1 MKYHFIIFPYLCTQK
16 TKAPMVKVR
25 STLKLMIAM
34 DNEIKNILTSWES
47 SLVRYGKIDS
57 WNYSENITTLG
68 RYLRTNE
75 STLEERYLIKYI
87 RDSIIGVSFNVKS
100 VLKAIQKLM
109 NLEAAK
115 DKDLTSMLVKM
126 DGNRVVLNGQDVR
139 FKKETEKIFKEK
151 LKFKKGMLLRNFDI
165 ETEAPHD
172 SKKVRRIV
180 EKRMC
185 QAYHRMHK
193 KDEGYKTSNREKY
206 WMDRAT
212 AFQLYNIGQ
221 KEKTRNTRRDES
233 THWKWKKDPI
243 THELVLKKKMGYK
256 NEKSAQK
263 AIAQWKIN
271 HPYDSREI
279 TSYKCN
285 YCNKWHIGHKSKI
298 QHHPAIDSMI
308 PQMQACC

>member
-1 MKYHFIIFPYLCTQK
+1 MEI
-16 TKAPMVKVR
+16 
-25 STLKLMIAM
+25 
-34 DNEIKNILTSWES
+34 EIKNILTSWES
-47 SLVRYGKIDS
+47 SLVRYGKIDC
-57 WNYSENITTLG
+57 WNYSENLTTLG
-68 RYLRTNE
+68 RYLRSNE
-75 STLEERYLIKYI
+75 STLEEHYLIKYI
-87 RDSIIGVSFNVKS
+87 RDSIIGVNFNVKS

-109 NLEAAK
+109 NLEAVK
-115 DKDLTSMLVKM
+115 EKELTSMLVKM
-126 DGNRVVLNGQDVR
+126 DGNRIVLNGQDVR

-221 KEKTRNTRRDES
+221 KEKARNTRRGES

-256 NEKSAQK
+256 NEEAAQK
-263 AIAQWKIN
+263 AIAQWQIN

-279 TSYKCN
+279 TAYKCN
-285 YCNKWHIGHKSKI
+285 YCNKWHIGHRSKF
-298 QHHPAIDSMI
+298 QNHPAIDSMI